1 MTARLDR
8 LGSAREVAQIGSV
21 IGPDFSYAIIRAVTD
36 VEDAALQAALDQ
48 LTEAD
53 ILLVQGMPP
62 DSEYRFRHALIQDP
76 GRA

>member
-1 MTARLDR
+1 
-8 LGSAREVAQIGSV
+8 VAQIGSV
-21 IGPDFSYAIIRAVTD
+21 IGRDFSYAIIRAVTD

-62 DSEYRFRHALIQDP
+62 DSEYTIPRGPIEAQLRRGQ
-76 GRA
+76 R

>member
-1 MTARLDR
+1 MWR
-8 LGSAREVAQIGSV
+8 
-21 IGPDFSYAIIRAVTD
+21 
-36 VEDAALQAALDQ
+36 AALQAALDQ

-62 DSEYRFRHALIQDP
+62 DSKYRFKHALIQDP